1 MPLMRR
7 LSMLLLAGL
16 LTSCIAVTSTT
27 TPSSLDLTDEHLLDQ
42 LGAPLFGDVAWER
55 TVEGLTVVGS
65 QPHPDPAEL
74 ELLAAALDEI
84 PVMLMDQGR
93 PREMIRISS
102 ALEEEVVG
110 KAVAFTKGPD
120 IYLVDRTFN
129 PHGNGTTRLDLA
141 RALAHE
147 MGHVAQFMTLE
158 PSYIQAVLD
167 GELERVDP
175 ADGSQLVRDFAAATG
190 WTNTSSDPLHASWH
204 LDGPAAT
211 DYGATGPAEDMAES
225 IAMVAM
231 GRANW
236 IPDNH
241 TRWVEG
247 WLDTNS
253 EALAA
258 GKPWIPAGS
267 TEVISAQSLYSADA
281 LTSAAPGATPR
292 GAHYF
297 ELPANIE
304 DPLVLE
310 PELERELLQ
319 RGLLGSFT
327 RVDMQDV
334 PHYEGLFTRRDGVRF
349 WVELWD
355 FRGTGPGNPNVPLL
369 AYVELW

>member
-1 MPLMRR
+1 
-7 LSMLLLAGL
+7 
-16 LTSCIAVTSTT
+16 
-27 TPSSLDLTDEHLLDQ
+27 
-42 LGAPLFGDVAWER
+42 
-55 TVEGLTVVGS
+55 
-65 QPHPDPAEL
+65 
-74 ELLAAALDEI
+74 
-84 PVMLMDQGR
+84 
-93 PREMIRISS
+93 
-102 ALEEEVVG
+102 
-110 KAVAFTKGPD
+110 
-120 IYLVDRTFN
+120 
-129 PHGNGTTRLDLA
+129 
-141 RALAHE
+141 
-147 MGHVAQFMTLE
+147 
-158 PSYIQAVLD
+158 
-167 GELERVDP
+167 
-175 ADGSQLVRDFAAATG
+175 
-190 WTNTSSDPLHASWH
+190 
-204 LDGPAAT
+204 
-211 DYGATGPAEDMAES
+211 MAES

>member
-7 LSMLLLAGL
+7 LPILLLAGL
-16 LTSCIAVTSTT
+16 LASCVAATPTT

-42 LGAPLFGDVAWER
+42 LGAPLFEDVAWER
-55 TVEGLTVVGS
+55 TVDGLTVVGS

-93 PREMIRISS
+93 PREMIRIGS
-102 ALEEEVVG
+102 AIEEEQVG

-147 MGHVAQFMTLE
+147 MGHVAQFMTLD
-158 PSYIQAVLD
+158 PAYIQAVLD

-241 TRWVEG
+241 TRWVES
-247 WLDTNS
+247 WLDTTS
-253 EALAA
+253 TALAA

-267 TEVISAQSLYSADA
+267 SEVISARNLYNADA
-281 LTSAAPGATPR
+281 LTTAAPGATPR

-297 ELPANIE
+297 ELPPNIE
-304 DPLVLE
+304 DLLVLE

-319 RGLLGSFT
+319 RGLSGSFT
-327 RVDMQDV
+327 RVDTQDV
-334 PHYEGLFTRRDGVRF
+334 PHYQGLFTRRDGVRF

>member
-1 MPLMRR
+1 MPLVRR
-7 LSMLLLAGL
+7 LSILLLAGL
-16 LTSCIAVTSTT
+16 LASCVAGTRTT
-27 TPSSLDLTDEHLLDQ
+27 VPSSLDLTDEHLLDQ
-42 LGAPLFGDVAWER
+42 LGAPPFGDTVWER
-55 TVEGLTVVGS
+55 TVDGLTVVGS
-65 QPHPDPAEL
+65 RPHPDPAEL
-74 ELLAAALDEI
+74 ELLAAALEEI
-84 PVMLMDQGR
+84 PGTLMDQGR
-93 PREMIRISS
+93 PREMIRIGS
-102 ALEEEVVG
+102 APEEEQVG

-120 IYLVDRTFN
+120 VYLVDRTFN

-147 MGHVAQFMTLE
+147 IAHVAQFMALD

-190 WTNTSSDPLHASWH
+190 WSDTSSDPLHASWH

-225 IAMVAM
+225 IAMVTM

-236 IPDNH
+236 IPDDH
-241 TRWVEG
+241 VRWVEN
-247 WLDTNS
+247 WLDANAIELGT
-253 EALAA
+253 

-267 TEVISAQSLYSADA
+267 TEVATGQDLYDVDA
-281 LTSAAPGATPR
+281 LTAAAPGVTHR

-297 ELPANIE
+297 ELPVSI
-304 DPLVLE
+304 DDYLVFE
-310 PELERELLQ
+310 PELEHQLAQ
-319 RGLLGSFT
+319 RGLSGTFS
-327 RVDMQDV
+327 RSDMQDV

-355 FRGTGPGNPNVPLL
+355 FRRTGPDNPNVPLL
-369 AYVELW
+369 AYVQLW

>member
-1 MPLMRR
+1 
-7 LSMLLLAGL
+7 
-16 LTSCIAVTSTT
+16 
-27 TPSSLDLTDEHLLDQ
+27 
-42 LGAPLFGDVAWER
+42 
-55 TVEGLTVVGS
+55 
-65 QPHPDPAEL
+65 
-74 ELLAAALDEI
+74 
-84 PVMLMDQGR
+84 
-93 PREMIRISS
+93 
-102 ALEEEVVG
+102 
-110 KAVAFTKGPD
+110 
-120 IYLVDRTFN
+120 
-129 PHGNGTTRLDLA
+129 
-141 RALAHE
+141 
-147 MGHVAQFMTLE
+147 
-158 PSYIQAVLD
+158 
-167 GELERVDP
+167 
-175 ADGSQLVRDFAAATG
+175 
-190 WTNTSSDPLHASWH
+190 LHASWH

-236 IPDNH
+236 IPDSH